1 MPERIVDVFDETDA
15 LVTNY
20 TVILAGA
27 DDAPDEAYESEA
39 LRMAAFDAAV
49 SADRLAGL
57 TAKVRR

>member
-1 MPERIVDVFDETDA
+1 MPERIVDVFDETGA

-49 SADRLAGL
+49 PADRLAGL

>member
-1 MPERIVDVFDETDA
+1 MPERIVDVFDENGVF
-15 LVTNY
+15 VTSY
-20 TVILAGA
+20 TVFLAGSN
-27 DDAPDEAYESEA
+27 DAPDEAYESEA

>member
-1 MPERIVDVFDETDA
+1 VPERIVDVFDQA
-15 LVTNY
+15 GARVASY
-20 TVILAGA
+20 TVILAGS

-49 SADRLAGL
+49 PADQLAGL

>member
-1 MPERIVDVFDETDA
+1 MPERIVDVFDETGA

-27 DDAPDEAYESEA
+27 DEAPDEAYESEA